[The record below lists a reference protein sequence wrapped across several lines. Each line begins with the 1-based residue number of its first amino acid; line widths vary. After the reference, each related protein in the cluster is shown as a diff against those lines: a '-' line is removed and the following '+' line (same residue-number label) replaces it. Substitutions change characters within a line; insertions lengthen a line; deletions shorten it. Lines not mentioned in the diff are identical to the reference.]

1 MSKKKSYKISE
12 ERDNGAAQDFGIL
25 LSGLVS
31 DLMDEFDHRPAEELK
46 AFMEGLAFG
55 LQFSSAMNETP
66 DDEKPDTNHEDIVL
80 LFGHYEEVLRFKWNV
95 ERELVKTH
103 RMTVKQLME
112 LAGYSIFPP
121 KSTCMGWTR
130 IDELNLEIIKEKDEP
145 EWHGECSVWVQHP
158 IYIGYSDQYMPKSNK
173 RRK

>member
-12 ERDNGAAQDFGIL
+12 ERDNGTARDFGIL

-31 DLMDEFDHRPAEELK
+31 DLMDEFDYRPAEELK

-66 DDEKPDTNHEDIVL
+66 DDEKPGTNHEDIVL
-80 LFGHYEEVLRFKWNV
+80 LFDSYNEALYFKWDV
-95 ERELVKTH
+95 EHEIVKTN
-103 RMTVKQLME
+103 RMTVKQLIE
-112 LAGYSIFPP
+112 LAGYKVFPP
-121 KSTCMGWTR
+121 KSTCMGWTGL
-130 IDELNLEIIKEKDEP
+130 DELSLEIIKEKDEP

-158 IYIGYSDQYMPKSNK
+158 RYIGYSDQYNSKGNK